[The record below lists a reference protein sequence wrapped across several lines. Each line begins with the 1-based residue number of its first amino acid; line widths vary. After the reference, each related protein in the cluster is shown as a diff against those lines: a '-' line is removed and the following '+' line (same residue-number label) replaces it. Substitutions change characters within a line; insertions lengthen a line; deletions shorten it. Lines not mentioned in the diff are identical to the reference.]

1 MSNYAVTTSGS
12 IPPVTTIWQ
21 NTYANSLEDLK
32 LALASAEESKAWNYW
47 MVAKVLQAY
56 NFLVLT
62 DTYGDIPFTGAL
74 DVENN
79 PHAAFDDSKT

>member
-1 MSNYAVTTSGS
+1 
-12 IPPVTTIWQ
+12 
-21 NTYANSLEDLK
+21 
-32 LALASAEESKAWNYW
+32 

-74 DVENN
+74 DV
-79 PHAAFDDSKT
+79 